1 MRFTYTAGDR
11 PLAGYTIQQGLGRG
25 GFGEVYQ
32 GVSDGGKQVALKLVQ
47 RNLDVELR
55 GVGQCLNLKHPNL
68 VAVYD
73 VKQGE
78 NGDQWIVMEYVG
90 GETLDRVIARHPQGM
105 PQDEVLNCL
114 KGLCTGV
121 GCLHDHGIVHR
132 DLKPG
137 NTFLEGD
144 SVKIGDYGLSKFISA
159 SRRSGQTTS
168 IGTVHYM
175 APEVVKG
182 RYGKEVD
189 LYAVG
194 VMLYEMLAGRVPFSG
209 ESPGE
214 IMMKH
219 LTSTPDLLVI
229 PPGFRPVVARLL
241 DKDPHRR
248 YSSVQALL
256 ADLDGYLS
264 RPAEEGVEPTW
275 TPELRPAPLD
285 RGPTAGQAMAVAL
298 QPEESARAE
307 TARAG
312 RAPKAEEAS
321 WGWVFTMA
329 MLLGIGAGCFV
340 GVARYD
346 PDAGGLFGQ
355 TLAWAIGAGAS
366 VGGGVLLLVQFF
378 RWAGKFTDPDTVRKF
393 HDLYSRSDP
402 PRSANGPRPRGAVPD
417 LLGKLTLAL
426 FIGAGVGGTV
436 GGSIV
441 VFASNPQVYDLGILL
456 GCAVGMMVF
465 AGTAYAWLFEQQQGP
480 RRRKRDAQMPPK
492 ETPTSRSELPQE
504 TGPWQPDSEPVR

>member
-68 VAVYD
+68 AAVYD
-73 VKQGE
+73 VKQGA

-105 PQDEVLNCL
+105 TQAEVLDCL

-121 GCLHDHGIVHR
+121 GYLHDHGIVHR

-137 NTFLEGD
+137 NLFLENGQI
-144 SVKIGDYGLSKFISA
+144 KIGDYGLAKFISA

-189 LYAVG
+189 LYAIG
-194 VMLYEMLAGRVPFSG
+194 VMLYEMLAGRVPFGG

-229 PPGFRPVVARLL
+229 PPAFRPVVARLL

-264 RPAEEGVEPTW
+264 RPAEERVEPTW
-275 TPELRPAPLD
+275 TPEPWPAPLD
-285 RGPTAGQAMAVAL
+285 KGPTVGQAMAVAL
-298 QPEESARAE
+298 QPDESVRAERARAR
-307 TARAG
+307 RAL
-312 RAPKAEEAS
+312 KAAEAS

-329 MLLGIGAGCFV
+329 MLLGLGAGCFV
-340 GVARYD
+340 AVAVYD
-346 PDAGGLFGQ
+346 PDAGMFGQ
-355 TLAWAIGAGAS
+355 ALAMAIGTGAS

-393 HDLYSRSDP
+393 HELASRTGL
-402 PRSANGPRPRGAVPD
+402 PRSGNAPRPRGVVPAV
-417 LLGKLTLAL
+417 LGKLTLAL
-426 FIGAGVGGTV
+426 FIGAGVGCMV
-436 GGSIV
+436 GGSIS
-441 VFASNPQVYDLGILL
+441 VFASNQKVHELGVLF
-456 GCAVGMMVF
+456 GCGVGMIVF
-465 AGTAYAWLFEQQQGP
+465 GGTAYGWLFGQQQGP
-480 RRRKRDAQMPPK
+480 RSRTRDAQTPPK
-492 ETPTSRSELPQE
+492 ETPISRSELPQE
-504 TGPWQPDSEPVR
+504 TGPWQQESEPVR